1 MGEDSWAVT
10 NEWAL
15 FTLYNT
21 KKQGV
26 YYGKSY
32 WNWGTSLSYNKLG
45 LAFFIPTTSS
55 QYYLP
60 SKHTDSK
67 ILFCIRLQLFY
78 NLLQSIWMIKFNIL
92 TAITHINFCDI

>member
-21 KKQGV
+21 KNLSI
-26 YYGKSY
+26 YG
-32 WNWGTSLSYNKLG
+32 NWGTSLSYNRLG
-45 LAFFIPTTSS
+45 LAFFIPTTSN
-55 QYYLP
+55 QYYLS

-67 ILFCIRLQLFY
+67 ILFCIMLQLFDS
-78 NLLQSIWMIKFNIL
+78 LLQLIWMLKFNIL

>member
-21 KKQGV
+21 KKLSI
-26 YYGKSY
+26 YGKPHS
-32 WNWGTSLSYNKLG
+32 NWGTSLSYNKLG

-55 QYYLP
+55 LYYLP

-67 ILFCIRLQLFY
+67 ILFCIRIQSFDS
-78 NLLQSIWMIKFNIL
+78 LLQSIWMIKFNIL
-92 TAITHINFCDI
+92 TAITHLNFCDT